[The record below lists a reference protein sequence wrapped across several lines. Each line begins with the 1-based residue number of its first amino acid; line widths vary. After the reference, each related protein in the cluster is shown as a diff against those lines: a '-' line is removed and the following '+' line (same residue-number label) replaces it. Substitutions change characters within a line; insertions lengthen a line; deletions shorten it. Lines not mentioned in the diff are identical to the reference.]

1 MKDKEVEE
9 LVELRNL
16 ILRAYDRLE
25 KSTSRNVAIMKQAD
39 AAEIYEASIRKIDS
53 LCFIFISKHISV
65 L

>member
-53 LCFIFISKHISV
+53 LLKSYVNFN
-65 L
+65 

>member
-1 MKDKEVEE
+1 MKDEEVKE

-39 AAEIYEASIRKIDS
+39 AAVIYENSIRKIDS
-53 LCFIFISKHISV
+53 LLKSYVNFK
-65 L
+65 